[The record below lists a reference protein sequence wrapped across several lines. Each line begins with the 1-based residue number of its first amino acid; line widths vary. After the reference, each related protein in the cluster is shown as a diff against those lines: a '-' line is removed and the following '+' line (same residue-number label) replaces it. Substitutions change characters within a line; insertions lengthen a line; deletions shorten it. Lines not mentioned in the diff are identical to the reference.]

1 MAGIWYVTPFLKNIM
16 LNGSKFM
23 IKNILGVISGV
34 VLLSL
39 IHVQIGCDMPGDQFK
54 QMQEDIKALK
64 AGQTAVLKELGEIK
78 SLLSKGGAP
87 SGPDLKDVV
96 LTIEDSPSKGNKD
109 AKLVLVEFSD
119 YQCPFCGRHV
129 RDTNPQLEAD
139 YIKTGKVKH
148 IFKDFPLDFHKN
160 AFKAA
165 EAANCAGDEGK
176 YWEMHDI
183 LFKNQTALTNEDLLS
198 YAKEI
203 GITDTNKFKQCLDS
217 EKYAEEVKEDIKV
230 GQQAGV
236 TGTPTFFLG
245 FTEKDGTKVKVVSKI
260 VGARPYPGFKEEID
274 KAISSQ
280 N

>member
-1 MAGIWYVTPFLKNIM
+1 
-16 LNGSKFM
+16 
-23 IKNILGVISGV
+23 
-34 VLLSL
+34 
-39 IHVQIGCDMPGDQFK
+39 MPGDQGK
-54 QMQEDIKALK
+54 EIQNEIKVLIE
-64 AGQTAVLKELGEIK
+64 GQKAVLKELGEIK
-78 SLLSKGGAP
+78 NLLSRQGGAP
-87 SGPDLKDVV
+87 SGPDLKDIV
-96 LTIEDSPSKGNKD
+96 LNIDDSPSKGNKD

-129 RDTNPQLEAD
+129 RETDPQLEAD

-176 YWEMHDI
+176 YWEMHDV
-183 LFKNQTALTNEDLLS
+183 LFKNQTALTNEDILT
-198 YAKEI
+198 YAKGI
-203 GITDTNKFKQCLDS
+203 GIKDTNKFTQCLDS
-217 EKYAEEVKEDIKV
+217 GKYAEEIKEDIKV

-260 VGARPYPGFKEEID
+260 VGAKAYPGFKEEID

>member
-1 MAGIWYVTPFLKNIM
+1 
-16 LNGSKFM
+16 M
-23 IKNILGVISGV
+23 IKKILEVISGV
-34 VLLSL
+34 ILLSL
-39 IHVQIGCDMPGDQFK
+39 IWFQIGCDMPGDEAKEIQN
-54 QMQEDIKALK
+54 EIKVLIE
-64 AGQTAVLKELGEIK
+64 GQKAVLKELGEIK

-87 SGPDLKDVV
+87 SQPDLKDMV
-96 LTIEDSPSKGNKD
+96 LNIEDSPSKGNKD

-129 RDTNPQLEAD
+129 RETSPQLDAD

-148 IFKDFPLDFHKN
+148 IFKDFPLDFHQN

-183 LFKNQTALTNEDLLS
+183 LFKNQTALTTEDLLS

-203 GITDTNKFKQCLDS
+203 GIKDTKKFTQCLDS
-217 EKYAEEVKEDIKV
+217 GKYTEEVKEDIKV

-245 FTEKDGTKVKVVSKI
+245 FTEKDGTKVKVISKI
-260 VGARPYPGFKEEID
+260 VGAKAYPGFKEEID